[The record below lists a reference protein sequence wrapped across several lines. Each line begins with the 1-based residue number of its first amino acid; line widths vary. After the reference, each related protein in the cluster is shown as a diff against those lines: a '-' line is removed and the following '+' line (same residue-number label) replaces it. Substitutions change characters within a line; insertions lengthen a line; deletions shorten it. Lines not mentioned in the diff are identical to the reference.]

1 MTGADPAAA
10 RLLLVEGQDDK
21 HVLWQICRK
30 DSVAFSVR
38 RWEGYDMS
46 VTLRSTAAAFGI
58 MEKGN
63 SHSVL
68 EAIETEIFS
77 RGRQALGIVVDAD
90 SQPEQRWEELKAA
103 FPAGIPL
110 PDAPDPTGIIL
121 PEQLGQPRIGVW
133 MMPDNHSSGELED
146 FVKQMI
152 PAAAPVWAA
161 AQQYIDNIQPESSRK
176 FAPEKTDK
184 AKLYAWLS
192 TLKEPARMGAA
203 IGDGDLETNGSLCQ
217 TFVDW
222 LQRLFG

>member
-1 MTGADPAAA
+1 MTGADPAED
-10 RLLLVEGQDDK
+10 RILLVEGQDDK
-21 HVLWQICRK
+21 HVVWQICRRAA
-30 DSVAFSVR
+30 SFSVHR
-38 RWEGYDMS
+38 EGYDMS
-46 VTLRSTAAAFGI
+46 VTLRQAETAFGI
-58 MEKGN
+58 AEKGN
-63 SHSVL
+63 FRAVL
-68 EAIETEIFS
+68 DAIETEVFS
-77 RGRQALGIVVDAD
+77 PGRQALGIVVDAD

-103 FPAGIPL
+103 FPAAVPL

-152 PAAAPVWAA
+152 PAAAPVWTD

-176 FAPEKTDK
+176 FAPEKIDK

-217 TFVDW
+217 TFVHW

>member
-38 RWEGYDMS
+38 WEGYDMS
-46 VTLRSTAAAFGI
+46 VTLRSTAAAFAI
-58 MEKGN
+58 LEKGN
-63 SHSVL
+63 SHAVL

-90 SQPEQRWEELKAA
+90 RQPEQRWEELKDA
-103 FPAGIPL
+103 FPAAVPL
-110 PDAPDPTGIIL
+110 PDAPDPAGIVL

-133 MMPDNHSSGELED
+133 MMPDNRSPGELED

-152 PAAAPVWAA
+152 PPAAPVWAA
-161 AQQYIDNIQPESSRK
+161 AQRYIDDIQPDDRK

-203 IGDGDLETNGSLCQ
+203 IGDGDLQTTGPLCQ
-217 TFVDW
+217 TFVHW

>member
-21 HVLWQICRK
+21 HVLWQICRRAA
-30 DSVAFSVR
+30 SFSVHR
-38 RWEGYDMS
+38 EGYDMS
-46 VTLRSTAAAFGI
+46 VTLRQAETAFGI
-58 MEKGN
+58 AEKGN
-63 SHSVL
+63 FSAVL
-68 EAIETEIFS
+68 EAIETEIFP

-90 SQPEQRWEELKAA
+90 RQPEQRWAELKAA
-103 FPAGIPL
+103 FPAAVPL
-110 PDAPDPTGIIL
+110 PDAPDPAGIVL
-121 PEQLGQPRIGVW
+121 PEQLGQPRVGVW
-133 MMPDNHSSGELED
+133 MMPDNRSPGELED

-152 PAAAPVWAA
+152 PPTAPVWAA
-161 AQQYIDNIQPESSRK
+161 AQRYIDDIQPDDRK

-203 IGDGDLETNGSLCQ
+203 IHARDLETNGSLCQ
-217 TFVDW
+217 TFVHW